1 MEAHHHV
8 LTTVALFAASAAH
21 AQVALAESNP
31 SDQAAQTY
39 QSAAAA

>member
-1 MEAHHHV
+1 MKAYRHL

-31 SDQAAQTY
+31 SDQAAQTD